1 MNYQIPLRKIPAQA
15 VAFSIVNQTL
25 NITLRQIHDKQFIS
39 LSCNNEIIAENVLVV
54 CHTPLIEVNYKIFKG
69 EFVVVDLYGKNDDPD
84 YTEWGKRWV
93 LVFKSVD

>member
-15 VAFSIVNQTL
+15 VAFSIANQTL

-39 LSCNNEIIAENVLVV
+39 LSCNNEIIAENVLVLS
-54 CHTPLIEVNYKIFKG
+54 HTPLIVVNYKIFKG
-69 EFVVVDLYGKNDDPD
+69 ELVVVDLYENNDDPD